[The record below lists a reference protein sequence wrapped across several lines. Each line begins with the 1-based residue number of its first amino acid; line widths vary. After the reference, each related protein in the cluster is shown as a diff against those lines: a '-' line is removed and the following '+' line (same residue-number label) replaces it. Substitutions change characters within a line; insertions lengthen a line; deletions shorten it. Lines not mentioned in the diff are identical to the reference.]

1 MNMKILFADIRKGKM
16 VTLTKLENT
25 TGISKATLQRIEV
38 GSVSPSMI
46 NMEKIAKALNVGII
60 DLFESKYKYSK

>member
-1 MNMKILFADIRKGKM
+1 MNMKILLADIRKGKM

-25 TGISKATLQRIEV
+25 TGISKSTLQRIEV
-38 GSVSPSMI
+38 GSVSQSMI
-46 NMEKIAKALNVGII
+46 NMEKKAKALNLGII